1 MALLIDSENRSSE
14 APPPQTAPLR
24 SLFSGRMRRDDQCR
38 AENDHMTAISK
49 ILLAEDDPRVRQSL
63 ADLLTAWGYEV
74 ETARD
79 GVEALE
85 KADVFDPALV
95 ISDLRMPRMG
105 GAELVHELRV
115 RHSASSVIIFSGMEM
130 TENERAELREV
141 RFLSKPL
148 NPTLLRAAIAQRL
161 EAGQ

>member
-1 MALLIDSENRSSE
+1 
-14 APPPQTAPLR
+14 
-24 SLFSGRMRRDDQCR
+24 
-38 AENDHMTAISK
+38 MTANGR
-49 ILLAEDDPRVRQSL
+49 ILLAEDDTRVREAL

-74 ETARD
+74 ETAQD
-79 GVEALE
+79 GAEALE
-85 KADVFDPALV
+85 KAYTFHPALV

-115 RHSASSVIIFSGMEM
+115 RHCMSSVIIFSGMEM
-130 TENERAELREV
+130 SESEREELREV

-161 EAGQ
+161 EESA